1 MITLLIGATV
11 VVLCTV
17 AIYESEIIQ
26 MIKEVIYLLVKSGYE
41 TQKIIQ
47 IIHLY
52 GY

>member
-17 AIYESEIIQ
+17 AICESEIIEI
-26 MIKEVIYLLVKSGYE
+26 IKEVIYLLVKSGYKSE
-41 TQKIIQ
+41 KIIQ
-47 IIHLY
+47 IIRLY

>member
-11 VVLCTV
+11 VVLCAV
-17 AIYESEIIQ
+17 AICESEII
-26 MIKEVIYLLVKSGYE
+26 EVIKDVIYRLVKSGYE

-52 GY
+52 GF